1 MWTTSCLQAARNNL
15 KEAVSKPT
23 YNIEESLMFL
33 AKKIMAANVLV
44 GGIVLATVGT
54 AALTY
59 VLFDPDA
66 REKMKDCA
74 DKFRACRSKKRSDDT
89 ELGDTETA

>member
-1 MWTTSCLQAARNNL
+1 
-15 KEAVSKPT
+15 
-23 YNIEESLMFL
+23 MFL
-33 AKKIMAANVLV
+33 AKKIMAANMLV
-44 GGIVLATVGT
+44 GGVVLATVGT

-74 DKFRACRSKKRSDDT
+74 DKFWACKRKEPSVDT
-89 ELGDTETA
+89 EIGDTETA

>member
-1 MWTTSCLQAARNNL
+1 
-15 KEAVSKPT
+15 
-23 YNIEESLMFL
+23 MFL
-33 AKKIMAANVLV
+33 AKKIMAANILV
-44 GGIVLATVGT
+44 GGVVLATVGT

-74 DKFRACRSKKRSDDT
+74 DKFRVCRDKKPSDDT
-89 ELGDTETA
+89 EVGDKQTA

>member
-1 MWTTSCLQAARNNL
+1 
-15 KEAVSKPT
+15 
-23 YNIEESLMFL
+23 MFL
-33 AKKIMAANVLV
+33 ANKTVAASMLF
-44 GGIVLATVGT
+44 GGAVLAIVGT

-74 DKFRACRSKKRSDDT
+74 DKFRACKRKKPSDDT
-89 ELGDTETA
+89 EIGDTETA

>member
-1 MWTTSCLQAARNNL
+1 
-15 KEAVSKPT
+15 
-23 YNIEESLMFL
+23 MFL
-33 AKKIMAANVLV
+33 AKKIMAANLLV
-44 GGIVLATVGT
+44 GGVVLTAVGT

-74 DKFRACRSKKRSDDT
+74 DKFRACISKKPSDDI
-89 ELGDTETA
+89 EQGDTETA